1 MTAQESILLMKL
13 TLMARACSS
22 AVQDA
27 FYHGAPVDLEEIESH
42 MAVLQAEIKGYR
54 EEQHAQSK

>member
-1 MTAQESILLMKL
+1 MTAQENILLMQL

-27 FYHGAPVDLEEIESH
+27 YYHGAPVDLEEIELR
-42 MAVLQAEIKGYR
+42 MAVLQAGIKGYR